1 MYTLFLDTHDKDVI
15 VIIYKDGKIVGKKDI
30 VSNNKHS
37 QVTLPAIVEV
47 LEDVKLDINDMEN
60 VIVVN
65 GPGSF
70 TGERIAVTI
79 AKTVAYCLHTPI
91 RTINSLLVMALS
103 LDKEDKYV
111 ALEDR
116 NGAFVGHFDINNKLV
131 DKMVYLNKSS
141 YLEYKNKNDVITEV
155 NIDYEKVYDYVMNN
169 IDSLNPHEV
178 KPLYIKGIS
187 ALNDK

>member
-1 MYTLFLDTHDKDVI
+1 MYTLFIDTHDAK
-15 VIIYKDGKIVGKKDI
+15 VIIIIFKDGHILFQNILESK
-30 VSNNKHS
+30 NKHS
-37 QVTLPAIVEV
+37 EITMPTLDKTLKEANI
-47 LEDVKLDINDMEN
+47 DIKELNS

-79 AKTVAYCLHTPI
+79 AKTIAYCLNIPI
-91 RTINSLLVMALS
+91 RTINALLILS
-103 LDKEDKYV
+103 LNLNEDHKCV

-116 NGAFVGHFDINNKLV
+116 NGAFVATFDQNNQLIDEIK
-131 DKMVYLNKSS
+131 YLNKST
-141 YLEYKNKNDVITEV
+141 YLEYKETHNVVTDCD
-155 NIDYEKVYDYVMNN
+155 IDYEKVYTYA
-169 IDSLNPHEV
+169 IKLTPLNPHEV